1 MDAFSKAKK
10 YAKEFDNLSNN
21 KCNSIL
27 FIGQVGSGKT
37 HLSMAIA
44 NELMNKGI
52 SVIYMPFRDTITT
65 IKQNIMDANYYR
77 KTVDKY
83 KLAKVLLMDDFFKV
97 GVSKSDINI
106 MFEIINHR
114 YFNKLLMIISTEK
127 TFDGLIQ
134 IDEALGSRI
143 IESSNDYLVGMIGN
157 KLNYRIYG

>member
-65 IKQNIMDANYYR
+65 IKQNIMDAKWYQHN
-77 KTVDKY
+77 VW
-83 KLAKVLLMDDFFKV
+83 
-97 GVSKSDINI
+97 N
-106 MFEIINHR
+106 
-114 YFNKLLMIISTEK
+114 NKP
-127 TFDGLIQ
+127 
-134 IDEALGSRI
+134 
-143 IESSNDYLVGMIGN
+143 
-157 KLNYRIYG
+157 